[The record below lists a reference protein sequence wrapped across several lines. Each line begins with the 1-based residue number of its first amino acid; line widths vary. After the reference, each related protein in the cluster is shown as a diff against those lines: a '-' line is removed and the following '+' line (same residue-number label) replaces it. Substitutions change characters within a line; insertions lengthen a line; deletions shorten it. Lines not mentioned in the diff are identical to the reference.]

1 MKKSRV
7 MFRNE
12 QDKEPMLPATC
23 ALVRGVV
30 DTTREFM
37 ELAYPISV
45 SVTFTDDDKIREI
58 NRDFRG
64 IDAPTDVLSFPQYDP
79 DELYGGALSSGEP
92 VLLGDI
98 VLSLERARA
107 QSIEYGHSYVREV
120 AFLCAHSMLHLLG
133 YDHIEKEDELEMRR
147 LQDEILE
154 IMGISRKVCHSEETK
169 R

>member
-154 IMGISRKVCHSEETK
+154 IMGISRKVCHPEETK